1 MSTTISYQ
9 CPNCEAPLSFDPESG
24 GFKCEY
30 CLSSFDEPT
39 LRARE
44 EAAAKAREELLQR
57 DAEDFC
63 AHMDEYACPNC
74 GAEVIADEHTVATIC
89 CYCHTPVI
97 HKGKLSGQ
105 LRPTR
110 VVPFQYSR
118 EQAQEIFLNF
128 AKKHKF
134 IPRGFFS
141 NAQLEKM
148 QAIYY
153 PFWITDADAT
163 VSLDANATKVRVWRA
178 GNYRY
183 TETSNYHI
191 ERKGEIHFED
201 ITSSAFSD
209 ADKQMLE
216 GILPFPSASL
226 EPFSMAYLSGFLSKK
241 RDLEREQLQPEV
253 NARIDKYA
261 KDILRDT
268 IQGGYT
274 TMTIENANGKTYR
287 ENWEYALMP
296 VYILVWRGKKR
307 NYTYAMNG
315 CTGKVYG
322 ELPISGGK
330 LWALGGGVAAAAA
343 AIAGIL
349 GAIGGFLI

>member
-9 CPNCEAPLSFDPESG
+9 CPNCEAPLSFDPASG

-39 LRARE
+39 LRERE
-44 EAAAKAREELLQR
+44 ESAAKARAERTMR

-63 AHMDEYACPNC
+63 SHMEEYVCPNC
-74 GAEVIADEHTVATIC
+74 GAEVIADENTVASIC

-110 VVPFQYSR
+110 IIPFKYSR
-118 EQAQEIFLNF
+118 EQAEEIFLQF

-134 IPRGFFS
+134 IPRGFF
-141 NAQLEKM
+141 AREQLEKM

-153 PFWITDADAT
+153 PFWIADADAH
-163 VSLDANATKVRVWRA
+163 VSLVASGTKVRTWTL
-178 GNYRY
+178 GRY
-183 TETSNYHI
+183 LHTETSRYHI
-191 ERKGEIHFED
+191 ERAGEIHFED
-201 ITSSAFSD
+201 ITSSALSE

-216 GILPFPSASL
+216 GILPYPSDAL
-226 EPFSMAYLSGFLSKK
+226 EPFTMPYLSGFLSKK
-241 RDLEREQLQPEV
+241 RDLERDQLQDEV
-253 NARIDKYA
+253 NDRINGYA
-261 KDILRDT
+261 KEILHAT
-268 IQGGYT
+268 ISDYT
-274 TMTIENANGKTYR
+274 TLTVESAGGQAYR

-322 ELPISGGK
+322 ELPVSSAK
-330 LWALGGGVAAAAA
+330 LWALGSGIAAAVAGVAGLLGT
-343 AIAGIL
+343 IGGIL
-349 GAIGGFLI
+349 L